1 MVRYFIKAAHNARVE
16 NLKALENR
24 DFVTTYIQ
32 FDELETFEHTKRKPL
47 GIMLFIRAKTGQI
60 ISAKVSK
67 SHIRGL
73 SVGQD
78 VIKGWNSQVD
88 KSKVMAESMIEAKK
102 IANRV
107 HTTIACDGL
116 PSQVKMVRDACPESH
131 IYIQILKSENKKIDS
146 SISKLRMD
154 LSRLGRKTLATTKK
168 AERLQKHL
176 DLYINY
182 HNFQRIQGI
191 AA

>member
-1 MVRYFIKAAHNARVE
+1 MVSLQSLEGRIIKMYCERMSLAGIERVLKIGKPTVVKYFLKAAHNARVE

-47 GIMLFIRAKTGQI
+47 GIMLFIRAKTGEI

-78 VIKGWNSQVD
+78 VIQDWNSQVD
-88 KSKVMAESMIEAKK
+88 KSKVIVESLIEAKK
-102 IANRV
+102 IVNRV

-116 PSQVKMVRDACPESH
+116 PSQVKIAKESCPSG
-131 IYIQILKSENKKIDS
+131 LKV
-146 SISKLRMD
+146 
-154 LSRLGRKTLATTKK
+154 
-168 AERLQKHL
+168 
-176 DLYINY
+176 
-182 HNFQRIQGI
+182 
-191 AA
+191 